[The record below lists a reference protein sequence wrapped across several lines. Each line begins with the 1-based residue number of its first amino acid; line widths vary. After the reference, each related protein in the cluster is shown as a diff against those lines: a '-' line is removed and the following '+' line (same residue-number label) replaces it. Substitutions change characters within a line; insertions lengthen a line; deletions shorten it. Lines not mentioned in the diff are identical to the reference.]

1 MRTEAIIKKNS
12 PRIMAMTALSAAIY
26 FNIKS
31 ILEGE
36 TSTHHENYNIASA
49 IIPFGTLF
57 NIAGRIHDHWHHSQ
71 KKINITAG
79 FAALTVTLLA
89 TCFSIAGAMRD
100 FKQPISL
107 PVLFQSVIIFFITGL
122 NWEPTAQ
129 EPAAQELTI
138 QEPTIQESTAQ
149 TQANSNCKAIMAH
162 NAGRI
167 FAFGGIAVTAGLS
180 ITSIINNDKRLFF
193 AANTALG
200 VAALGESSNR
210 VYDITITNKDETN
223 RINKSCAILFF
234 LLILAETITS
244 ALTTAEIWK
253 NQPIATPGLIKN
265 AGMIIYM
272 LAQFKF
278 TFEPTVNPTEAEAH
292 RAEIEQIALDQHDD
306 LSNAL
311 IP

>member
-1 MRTEAIIKKNS
+1 MHTKAIIKKNS
-12 PRIMAMTALSAAIY
+12 PRIAATTILSAAIY

-79 FAALTVTLLA
+79 FTALAATLLA
-89 TCFSIAGAMRD
+89 TCFSVASAMRD

-107 PVLFQSVIIFFITGL
+107 PVLFQSVIILFITGL

-129 EPAAQELTI
+129 QPAAHELD
-138 QEPTIQESTAQ
+138 IQESTDLETTHQ
-149 TQANSNCKAIMAH
+149 TQTNLSCKTIMAQ

-210 VYDITITNKDETN
+210 VYDITVTNKDETN
-223 RINKSCAILFF
+223 RINKTCAILFF
-234 LLILAETITS
+234 LLILAEAITS
-244 ALTTAEIWK
+244 ALTTAEVWK

-278 TFEPTVNPTEAEAH
+278 TFEPTAQHAEAEQ
-292 RAEIEQIALDQHDD
+292 RMLDQHGGF
-306 LSNAL
+306 
-311 IP
+311 